1 MSLAAW
7 QLIKGY
13 GLSKF
18 CKFFE
23 CQESASGKLRLD
35 KSTYET
41 LDKK

>member
-7 QLIKGY
+7 QLIRGN
-13 GLSKF
+13 GLSTNS
-18 CKFFE
+18 KFFE
-23 CQESASGKLRLD
+23 CQESASAKLRLD